1 MPAVVTAKASTQP
14 RIGTLRITPEPG
26 GGIEAEFIRGSGPT
40 LEAQSTLSSTERGL
54 SPDQRALAALAG
66 NLASKSGFDAT
77 GRMRDLG
84 VDFVLLAPPAT
95 AIGETDTSGPAKATT
110 TRASTA
116 LDSNPILVPV
126 GTTTS
131 GQLWAFDSGTTVV
144 PPAAR
149 IPADAG
155 GSWRVIVLLV
165 QGLVIGLALLMSLP
179 TVRSAD
185 RVAELNARRPKRRR
199 SRDEDAAVTPDDEP
213 DADEDA
219 SVPAESV
226 PDYDGEPEEEA
237 AVESAGDIPEPETES
252 IPIAEAP
259 AEAEPEPDTPPEA
272 KAERDIQPE
281 SEAEPEPQP
290 QQEPEP
296 EEFARE
302 SATTPA
308 PFEHTHPRHER
319 VTTPT
324 TLEEGLDET
333 IIRSPRGPE
342 GGARG

>member
-26 GGIEAEFIRGSGPT
+26 GGIEAELIRGSGPT
-40 LEAQSTLSSTERGL
+40 LETQSTLSSTERGL
-54 SPDQRALAALAG
+54 SADQRSLAALAG
-66 NLASKSGFDAT
+66 NLASQSGFDAT

-131 GQLWAFDSGTTVV
+131 GQLWAFDSGTAAVS
-144 PPAAR
+144 PAAR

-185 RVAELNARRPKRRR
+185 RVAELNARRPKRRG
-199 SRDEDAAVTPDDEP
+199 SRDQDAAVTPEDEP
-213 DADEDA
+213 DAGEDA
-219 SVPAESV
+219 SVPDESV

-237 AVESAGDIPEPETES
+237 AVESADDIPEPETES
-252 IPIAEAP
+252 TPIAEAP
-259 AEAEPEPDTPPEA
+259 DESEPEPDTQPDTQPEAEAEAEPEPA
-272 KAERDIQPE
+272 LQPL
-281 SEAEPEPQP
+281 
-290 QQEPEP
+290 QEPEA
-296 EEFARE
+296 EEPARE
-302 SATTPA
+302 SVTTPA
-308 PFEHTHPRHER
+308 SFEHTHPRHER

-333 IIRSPRGPE
+333 IIRPPRGPE